1 MKTDIKNLTED
12 LYDETIDMLD
22 RAFKAATG
30 DYFRRHQLG
39 DPSYTYD
46 QGRILLVEGRVVSHL
61 QVFHRTM
68 RYGAGRIE
76 VGAIADVGTDPDH
89 RRQGYADRLLRNSV
103 QYMRENNQPL
113 SLLYTG
119 TPALYEKSGWI
130 VVPATVLEAD
140 VPSEA
145 KPGPRGYVIKPFE
158 AEFFRVL
165 ASFYDKAMS
174 NVVGPLDR
182 SIEYFTSQPDWLSV
196 GHVVRWDVI
205 YKVGHPAGYVRTEV
219 RDKTLTILDV
229 CGTSDEVIRV
239 ACSQVARRAI
249 DSGCEMIRGRMG
261 STSMF
266 AQEFGDF
273 ADFRLVKSN
282 SQMMRLNDLVGIL
295 QGALP
300 EFHRRRRHNPLN
312 QNPVAI
318 KVGDA
323 TARLELP
330 SGTARLATPRGDEPV
345 LDLTEEQFLHLL
357 MGLEGSLEPVTAS
370 DLSASTKLQLEGI
383 FPENGHVFWEADAF

>member
-1 MKTDIKNLTED
+1 MKTEIKNLTKD
-12 LYDETIDMLD
+12 RYDETIDMLD
-22 RAFKAATG
+22 RNFTAATG

-46 QGRILLVEGRVVSHL
+46 QGRIVLVDGRVVSHV

-89 RRQGYADRLLRNSV
+89 RRQGYADSLLRNSV
-103 QYMRENNQPL
+103 QYMRDNEQPL

-145 KPGPRGYVIKPFE
+145 GPGPRGYVIKPFE
-158 AEFFRVL
+158 TEFFRVL
-165 ASFYDKAMS
+165 ASFYDEAMS

-182 SIEYFTSQPDWLSV
+182 SIEYFTKQPDWLNGSRD
-196 GHVVRWDVI
+196 VRWDVI
-205 YKVGHPAGYVRTEV
+205 YKVGHPAGYVRTAV
-219 RDKTLTILDV
+219 RDNMLTILDV
-229 CGTSDEVIRV
+229 CGTSAEVIRV
-239 ACSQVARRAI
+239 ACSHVVRRAI
-249 DSGCEMIRGRMG
+249 DSGREMIRGRM
-261 STSMF
+261 SPTSMF

-273 ADFRLVKSN
+273 ADFRLVKSD
-282 SQMMRLNDLVGIL
+282 SQMMRLNDLDGL
-295 QGALP
+295 LHGALP

-312 QNPVAI
+312 HSPVAI

-323 TARLELP
+323 TARIELP
-330 SGTARLATPRGDEPV
+330 AGTAKLAAPRGDEPI

-357 MGLEGSLEPVTAS
+357 MGLEGSLEPVRAS
-370 DLSASTKLQLEGI
+370 DLNASTKVQLEGI
-383 FPENGHVFWEADAF
+383 FPETGHVFWEADAF